1 MSISAL
7 ANVFNSVYINI
18 KGIEVL
24 VLSRELAKDS
34 GFMRPKRPS
43 FNTFICEF
51 FAGVALPHYAP
62 KRDYLI
68 IDAAFKWPRIS
79 WQHHRLT
86 NRVI

>member
-24 VLSRELAKDS
+24 VLSRELAKDP

-43 FNTFICEF
+43 TPLFVNFLP
-51 FAGVALPHYAP
+51 ALPYRTMRQSA
-62 KRDYLI
+62 I
-68 IDAAFKWPRIS
+68 
-79 WQHHRLT
+79 T
-86 NRVI
+86 